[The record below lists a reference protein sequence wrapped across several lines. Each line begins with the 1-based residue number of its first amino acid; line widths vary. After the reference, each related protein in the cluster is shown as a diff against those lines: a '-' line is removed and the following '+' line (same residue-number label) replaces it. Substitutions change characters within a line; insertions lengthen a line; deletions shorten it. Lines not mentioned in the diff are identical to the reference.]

1 MALKHERGRAA
12 EALAAAYLR
21 LLGFRTRDANTRVG
35 GVELDLIAED
45 GEATVLVEV
54 KLRSRSEY
62 GGAAWAIDRAKLERL
77 GRAALV
83 LQRSVPGPVRVDVV
97 TVDLEEDQAVLRH
110 IRNVR
115 FGS

>member
-1 MALKHERGRAA
+1 VAVRHERGKAA
-12 EALAAAYLR
+12 EALASAYLR
-21 LLGFRTRDANTRVG
+21 LIGLRTRAMNTRVG

-45 GEATVLVEV
+45 GETTVLVEV

-62 GGAAWAIDRAKLERL
+62 GSAAWAVDRTKLERL
-77 GRAALV
+77 ARASLV
-83 LQRSVPGPVRVDVV
+83 MQRDVTGPVRVDVV

-115 FGS
+115 FRS